1 MIAFLCGYA
10 ARKTALGKD
19 FWVGTYTYTCRI
31 HGRVYGRYTGS
42 YTWAYTCR
50 VYLLACLAAIS
61 PRTAKG
67 ESPRTKK
74 ASRPGL
80 SRPVRDALAR
90 PLSAQF
96 DQPSSIG
103 TNSCVSSR
111 CTSSATSLPAFDT
124 IVRNCSTD
132 LIGVPLKARIT
143 SPG

>member
-10 ARKTALGKD
+10 ARKTALGND
-19 FWVGTYTYTCRI
+19 FGVGTYTYTCRRRR
-31 HGRVYGRYTGS
+31 RVYGRYTGS
-42 YTWAYTCR
+42 YTCAYTSS
-50 VYLLACLAAIS
+50 YTLARDSAL
-61 PRTAKG
+61 
-67 ESPRTKK
+67 TKM

-80 SRPVRDALAR
+80 SIVYRSPVRDALRAFR
-90 PLSAQF
+90 SAEF